1 MSQILSV
8 VDLETQF
15 PTPHGP
21 VRAVNRISF
30 GVTRG
35 EIVGIVGESGS
46 GKSVTARSI
55 LRIVPPP
62 GKIIGGQ
69 VLLDGRDLLKLKEK
83 EMQKVRGGKIAMV
96 FQEPGAALN
105 PVFTVGDQM
114 LENLKIHRNVTGS
127 AAKQIAADYF
137 AQVGIPEPRM
147 RLDAYPHQLSGGMQQ
162 RVTIAMALA
171 CSPQLL
177 IADEP
182 TTALDVTI
190 QAQILDLLSRLAHEA
205 NVGMIFIT
213 HNIAAVAQIARRI
226 IVMYAGK
233 IVEEGTTEQVIDTPK
248 HPYTQA
254 LLQAMPRLDATRGQT
269 LFEIQGRVPDL
280 SNLPTGCAFQPRCGF
295 VMERCRVETPE
306 LTVIEGER
314 RVACWLQDEK
324 AAPRET
330 AREKSMQDKGTR
342 GEGKAFSQMATA
354 AQ

>member
-1 MSQILSV
+1 M
-8 VDLETQF
+8 
-15 PTPHGP
+15 
-21 VRAVNRISF
+21 NRVSF

-46 GKSVTARSI
+46 GKSMTARSI

-62 GKIIGGQ
+62 GKIVGGQ

-114 LENLKIHRNVTGS
+114 LENLQIHRNVTGS
-127 AAKQIAADYF
+127 AAKDMAANYF

-171 CSPQLL
+171 CSPELL

-190 QAQILDLLSRLAHEA
+190 QAQILDLMARLASEA

-226 IVMYAGK
+226 VVMYAGK
-233 IVEEGTTEQVIDTPK
+233 IVEEGTTEQVIDAPK

-254 LLQAMPRLDATRGQT
+254 LLKAMPRLDATRGQT
-269 LFEIQGRVPDL
+269 LFEIEGRVPDL
-280 SNLPTGCAFQPRCGF
+280 SNLPKGCAFNPRCAF
-295 VMERCRVETPE
+295 VMDKCRIDTPE
-306 LTVIEGER
+306 LRVIDAER
-314 RVACWLQDEK
+314 RVACWLHDGDAAQGNAGQEK
-324 AAPRET
+324 GT
-330 AREKSMQDKGTR
+330 QDKGTR
-342 GEGKAFSQMATA
+342 GDSKSFAQMAA
-354 AQ
+354 AVS

>member
-1 MSQILSV
+1 MALLQV
-8 VDLETQF
+8 NDLKTQF
-15 PTPHGP
+15 PTAHG
-21 VRAVNRISF
+21 VVNAVNAVSF
-30 GVTRG
+30 GVERG

-46 GKSVTARSI
+46 GKSMTARSI

-62 GKIIGGQ
+62 GKIVQGQ
-69 VLLDGRDLLKLKEK
+69 VLLNGRNLLALSEK
-83 EMQKVRGGKIAMV
+83 EMQRVRGGKIAMV

-114 LENLKIHRNVTGS
+114 LENLKIHRGIQGKAGREL
-127 AAKQIAADYF
+127 AAQYF
-137 AQVGIPEPRM
+137 ELVGIPESHL

-171 CSPQLL
+171 CSPELL

-190 QAQILDLLSRLAHEA
+190 QAQILDLLLRLARDSH
-205 NVGMIFIT
+205 MSLIFIT

-233 IVEEGTTEQVIDTPK
+233 IVEEGETVEILDSPK

-254 LLQAMPRLDATRGQT
+254 LLQAMPSLTAARGQR
-269 LFEIQGRVPDL
+269 LFEIEGRVPDL
-280 SNLPTGCAFQPRCGF
+280 AHLPPGCAFHPRC
-295 VMERCRVETPE
+295 VAAMEGCRRETPNLE
-306 LTVIEGER
+306 TFAGGR
-314 RVACWLQDEK
+314 RTACWLY
-324 AAPRET
+324 AATTPHDSSKREVRQF
-330 AREKSMQDKGTR
+330 AVKSVR
-342 GEGKAFSQMATA
+342 A